1 MAAPLFLLLLL
12 LLLLQRA
19 PVVDS
24 EVHWGG
30 GGGRVQ
36 PFHPNLDFTF
46 VSSVSSLH
54 FLASNNFDFN
64 KLIYHGI
71 PWLRRSLSH

>member
-1 MAAPLFLLLLL
+1 M
-12 LLLLQRA
+12 
-19 PVVDS
+19 
-24 EVHWGG
+24 
-30 GGGRVQ
+30 Q
-36 PFHPNLDFTF
+36 PFHPNLDYTF

-71 PWLRRSLSH
+71 PWLRRFPSSPLRPPTALRKGKHFSLIYIFLGIHIHL